1 VNVDITKSLP
11 GLLGNITRNREQ
23 VEKNLA
29 ICRQAVV
36 QIDDE
41 SMASIK
47 QLLKKWEHPQSV
59 NQFVSAVVQLEGM
72 ETASREMDAAIAVLQ
87 TAMDDDTFA
96 TQAQA
101 QLDVNAR
108 MANNPLPAAGQAD
121 SSAPADQTNE
131 SAHVE
136 SPEPAA
142 AETHRA
148 RDEIKTA
155 NSRNRTPHQEGV

>member
-72 ETASREMDAAIAVLQ
+72 ETAAREMDAAIAVLQ
-87 TAMDDDTFA
+87 TAMDDDVFA
-96 TQAQA
+96 TSAQA
-101 QLDVNAR
+101 QLDANER
-108 MANNPLPAAGQAD
+108 IKNNPLSAAGQAD
-121 SSAPADQTNE
+121 VPAPADQAAADMVAE
-131 SAHVE
+131 GASAH
-136 SPEPAA
+136 
-142 AETHRA
+142 AETDRA
-148 RDEIKTA
+148 RDADKTIH
-155 NSRNRTPHQEGV
+155 SRKRSAHQEAH